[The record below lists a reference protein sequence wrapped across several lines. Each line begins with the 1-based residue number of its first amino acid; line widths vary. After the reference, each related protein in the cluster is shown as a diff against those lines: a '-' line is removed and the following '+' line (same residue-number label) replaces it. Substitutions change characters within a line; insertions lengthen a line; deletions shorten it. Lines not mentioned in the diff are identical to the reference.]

1 MKKIFRV
8 TGKVLLILLAA
19 FAAFLMVMFVY
30 NQIMLKKEAVIFENP
45 PVGQFVEV
53 DGHNMCIYTEG
64 EGDHTLVFL
73 AGSGIS
79 SPIYDFKSLYSL
91 LSDDYR
97 IVVVEKFGYGFSDVV
112 EGERSISTI
121 LRQDREALA
130 LSGIEG
136 PFILCPHSFSALEA
150 LMWAQQY
157 PDEVEAIVGL
167 DMAVPQ
173 TYENYDPNNHSYD
186 AQYLLVKAL
195 RLSGICRL
203 FPDDVLLYTE
213 GLTEEDIQTF
223 RQIMYARLLNETVM
237 NEGNDIPEVSEQIMN
252 APQPDIPM
260 LLFVADGGE
269 ADVDLWRRQTND
281 FVQEQVNASVVEL
294 DCGHLVYDFEQER
307 IAADMRVFIENLD
320 A

>member
-1 MKKIFRV
+1 
-8 TGKVLLILLAA
+8 
-19 FAAFLMVMFVY
+19 
-30 NQIMLKKEAVIFENP
+30 
-45 PVGQFVEV
+45 
-53 DGHNMCIYTEG
+53 
-64 EGDHTLVFL
+64 
-73 AGSGIS
+73 
-79 SPIYDFKSLYSL
+79 
-91 LSDDYR
+91 
-97 IVVVEKFGYGFSDVV
+97 
-112 EGERSISTI
+112 
-121 LRQDREALA
+121 
-130 LSGIEG
+130 
-136 PFILCPHSFSALEA
+136 
-150 LMWAQQY
+150 MWAQQY
-157 PDEVEAIVGL
+157 PDEIEAIVGL

-186 AQYLLVKAL
+186 AQYLLIKAL

-269 ADVDLWRRQTND
+269 ADVDLWHRQTND